1 VTATVR
7 APAEP
12 APGSDVRGTPGQRF
26 RGAILAAGSWLLC
39 HLPDGVV
46 ARIADLGGWLWYRT
60 TPDRAAQARRNL
72 LRVATYL
79 DSQGRGEERVRA
91 AAHDRR
97 ALERLVRDAYRHA
110 ARYYLDVARLP
121 AVTARTFHERLLIE
135 TPEAVEEA
143 FGQPRPLIFVA
154 MHFGAIEL
162 PGVYL
167 VERTGQTATVPMET
181 LGDPELQRW
190 FIRSRG
196 RVGLR
201 IVGLKEA
208 RRAMVDA
215 LARGEPVG
223 MVGDRDLTGGGVEV
237 PFFGAPASLPIG
249 PALLAM
255 ESGSPVYVCAVRRAG
270 TGRYRGKLIA
280 VPVPAEGT
288 RRERVTGMLTGLA
301 RIFETAIADAPEQWW
316 TLFFPIWPDIEAKA
330 RAGAPP
336 AAKAAA

>member
-1 VTATVR
+1 VTASVR

-12 APGSDVRGTPGQRF
+12 AAGREVRGTPGQRL
-26 RGAILAAGSWLLC
+26 RGALLAAGSWLLC
-39 HLPDGVV
+39 HLPDAVV

-60 TPDRAAQARRNL
+60 TPERASQARRNL

-79 DSQGRGEERVRA
+79 ESRDRGEERVRA

-121 AVTARTFHERLLIE
+121 AVNARTFRERLLIE
-135 TPEAVEEA
+135 TPETVEEA

-181 LGDPELQRW
+181 LADPELQRW
-190 FIRSRG
+190 FVRSRG

-208 RRAMVDA
+208 RRALADA
-215 LARGEPVG
+215 LRRGEPIG
-223 MVGDRDLTGGGVEV
+223 LVGDRDLTGGGVEV
-237 PFFGAPASLPIG
+237 PFFGAPAPLPIG
-249 PALLAM
+249 PALLAV
-255 ESGSPVYVCAVRRAG
+255 ESGSPVYLCAVRRAG
-270 TGRYRGKLIA
+270 TGRYRGKLIR
-280 VPVPAEGT
+280 VPVPTEGS
-288 RRERVTGMLTGLA
+288 RRERVRATLA
-301 RIFETAIADAPEQWW
+301 TLAGVFETAIADAPEQWW
-316 TLFFPIWPDIEAKA
+316 TAFFPIWPDLETTAA
-330 RAGAPP
+330 PEGRAA
-336 AAKAAA
+336 